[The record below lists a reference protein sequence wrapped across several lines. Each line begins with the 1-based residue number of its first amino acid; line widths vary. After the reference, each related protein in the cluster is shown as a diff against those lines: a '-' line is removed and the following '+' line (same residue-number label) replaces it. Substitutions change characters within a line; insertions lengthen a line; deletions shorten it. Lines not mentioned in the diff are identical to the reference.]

1 MLEPIAFSEEAS
13 TLLQGF
19 GTVGSWLAEL
29 LALRGCKVLAVSDR
43 NGAVFK
49 AGGLDIRALRR
60 HVKAKPPFGGS
71 LLSYPGGE
79 LGDEQITS
87 ALLRGQGVP
96 DGRCMFWVSA
106 GYDEPCV
113 LHQAPSATHK
123 WCAFM
128 LLPADVVHPPIQSCL
143 LPTAG

>member
-1 MLEPIAFSEEAS
+1 MLEPSAFNGEGSA
-13 TLLQGF
+13 LLQGF

-43 NGAVFK
+43 NGAVYK
-49 AGGLDIRALRR
+49 ANGLDIRALRR

-79 LGDEQITS
+79 LGDKKRMK

-96 DGRCMFWVSA
+96 GGGCMFWASA
-106 GYDEPCV
+106 GCK
-113 LHQAPSATHK
+113 L
-123 WCAFM
+123 
-128 LLPADVVHPPIQSCL
+128 
-143 LPTAG
+143 